1 MGEMKSVEVVVM
13 ENKMVAGWSRQAQ
26 HKRPYLGQADVSRQV
41 SSARLVKAKEQG
53 ARNPPSFLM
62 NAVSRTIT
70 TLITTH
76 PFVPNFAG
84 EVDFS
89 PIKLGPVTN
98 FRAHSVSGRPCS
110 VSERIS
116 VSIILHT

>member
-1 MGEMKSVEVVVM
+1 
-13 ENKMVAGWSRQAQ
+13 
-26 HKRPYLGQADVSRQV
+26 
-41 SSARLVKAKEQG
+41 
-53 ARNPPSFLM
+53 M

-76 PFVPNFAG
+76 PFVPNFVG

-98 FRAHSVSGRPCS
+98 FQAHSGG
-110 VSERIS
+110 
-116 VSIILHT
+116 

>member
-1 MGEMKSVEVVVM
+1 MKARSKSVGEMKSVEVVVM

-26 HKRPYLGQADVSRQV
+26 HKRPYFGQADVCWQA
-41 SSARLVKAKEQG
+41 SSAGFFKAKGQG

-76 PFVPNFAG
+76 PFVPNFVG

-98 FRAHSVSGRPCS
+98 FQAHSGCR
-110 VSERIS
+110 RMGANRG
-116 VSIILHT
+116 L